1 MAGKRSLLFA
11 RPPVILG
18 AGCVAGEKEG
28 KGAFGKYYDLV
39 EEDPLFGGKTW
50 EEAESKMQQLATQIA
65 LRKAA
70 KEPGEIRYL
79 VAGDLLGQLIA
90 TSFGIMN
97 FNIPMFGVYGACS
110 TMGESLA
117 IASMLIDGG
126 FADYTVALTSSHFAS
141 AESTVSVTLA
151 WQPASLFFY
160 LDGDRKRSPG
170 TGFRRSRLE
179 KNRYNLCPGYGSHHR
194 NHHGLWY

>member
-65 LRKAA
+65 LRKGCQRTGRD
-70 KEPGEIRYL
+70 P
-79 VAGDLLGQLIA
+79 V
-90 TSFGIMN
+90 S
-97 FNIPMFGVYGACS
+97 
-110 TMGESLA
+110 
-117 IASMLIDGG
+117 GG
-126 FADYTVALTSSHFAS
+126 
-141 AESTVSVTLA
+141 
-151 WQPASLFFY
+151 
-160 LDGDRKRSPG
+160 
-170 TGFRRSRLE
+170 RRSAGAAD
-179 KNRYNLCPGYGSHHR
+179 RYI
-194 NHHGLWY
+194 LWHYEF